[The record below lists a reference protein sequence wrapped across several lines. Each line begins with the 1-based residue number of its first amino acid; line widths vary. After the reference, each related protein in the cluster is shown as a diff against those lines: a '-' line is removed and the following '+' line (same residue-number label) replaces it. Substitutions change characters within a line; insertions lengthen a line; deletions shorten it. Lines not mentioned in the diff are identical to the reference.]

1 MVLDKYISS
10 FKVSNLLLSVS
21 GILLGTLLAASDFH
35 VSIPAVICLVLSVLA
50 FQLIPNIIPGVLC
63 ALASI
68 YFSYGTLFLL
78 DSFILMLLG
87 YLVYRTVKRHGS
99 NEGLF
104 RNGLVMTLS
113 SFLIYGVIPVFGAY
127 YVCTH
132 SFGTKLLFLPALSAG
147 ALCLAVRN
155 GDYLGDV
162 RNRIFHTV
170 WIAAG
175 LALMAVY
182 SCLRIYDPWHF
193 LYIAAIPFFIVLI
206 AFMWR
211 NKGTVKSY
219 EIKLASTVLSFCVLS
234 GLGFVIYLF

>member
-1 MVLDKYISS
+1 MGLDKYISS
-10 FKVSNLLLSVS
+10 FKVSNLLMSVS
-21 GILLGTLLAASDFH
+21 GILLGALLAASDFH

-99 NEGLF
+99 DEGLF

-113 SFLIYGVIPVFGAY
+113 SLLVYGVIPVFGAY

-132 SFGTKLLFLPALSAG
+132 SFGTKLLFLPALSVG

-155 GDYLGDV
+155 GDYLEDV
-162 RNRIFHTV
+162 RNRIFHTL

-175 LALMAVY
+175 LAFMAVY
-182 SCLRIYDPWHF
+182 SFLRIYDPWHF
-193 LYIAAIPFFIVLI
+193 LYVAAIPFMAVLI
-206 AFMWR
+206 ALMWK
-211 NKGTVKSY
+211 NKGLVKAY
-219 EIKLASTVLSFCVLS
+219 EIKLSSAVLLFCVLS
-234 GLGFVIYLF
+234 GLGFVAYLF

>member
-1 MVLDKYISS
+1 MGLDKYISS
-10 FKVSNLLLSVS
+10 FKVSNLLMSVS
-21 GILLGTLLAASDFH
+21 GILLGALLAASDFH
-35 VSIPAVICLVLSVLA
+35 VSIPVVICLVLSVLA

-99 NEGLF
+99 DEGLF
-104 RNGLVMTLS
+104 SNGLVMTLS
-113 SFLIYGVIPVFGAY
+113 SLLVYGVIPVFGAY

-132 SFGTKLLFLPALSAG
+132 SFGTKLLFLPALSVG

-155 GDYLGDV
+155 GDYLEDV
-162 RNRIFHTV
+162 RNRIFHTL

-175 LALMAVY
+175 LAFMAVY
-182 SCLRIYDPWHF
+182 SFLRIYDPWHF
-193 LYIAAIPFFIVLI
+193 LYVAAIPFMAVLI
-206 AFMWR
+206 ALMWK
-211 NKGTVKSY
+211 NKGSVKAY
-219 EIKLASTVLSFCVLS
+219 EIKLSSAVLLFCVLS
-234 GLGFVIYLF
+234 GLGFVAYLF

>member
-1 MVLDKYISS
+1 MGLDKYISS
-10 FKVSNLLLSVS
+10 FKVSNLLMSVS
-21 GILLGTLLAASDFH
+21 GILLGALLAASDFH
-35 VSIPAVICLVLSVLA
+35 VSIPAVICLILSVLA

-113 SFLIYGVIPVFGAY
+113 SLLIYGVIPVFGAY

-155 GDYLGDV
+155 GDYLVDV
-162 RNRIFHTV
+162 RNRIFHTG
-170 WIAAG
+170 WIIAG

-182 SCLRIYDPWHF
+182 SFMRIYDPWHF
-193 LYIAAIPFFIVLI
+193 LYIAALPLI
-206 AFMWR
+206 IALVALVWK
-211 NKGTVKSY
+211 NKGNVRSY
-219 EIKLASTVLSFCVLS
+219 ELKLASAVLFFCILS

>member
-1 MVLDKYISS
+1 MGLDKYISS
-10 FKVSNLLLSVS
+10 FKVSTLLMSVS
-21 GILLGTLLAASDFH
+21 GILLGSLLAASDFH

-50 FQLIPNIIPGVLC
+50 FQLVPGIIPGVLC

-78 DSFILMLLG
+78 DSFILMVLG
-87 YLVYRTVKRHGS
+87 YIVYRTVKRHGADD
-99 NEGLF
+99 GLF
-104 RNGLVMTLS
+104 RNGLVVTLS
-113 SFLIYGVIPVFGAY
+113 SLLVFGVIPVFGAY

-147 ALCLAVRN
+147 TLCLAVRN
-155 GDYLGDV
+155 GDYLEDV

-170 WIAAG
+170 WIAVG
-175 LALMAVY
+175 LILMAVY

-193 LYIAAIPFFIVLI
+193 LFVAAVPFMVALLALI
-206 AFMWR
+206 WK
-211 NKGTVKSY
+211 NKGLVKSY
-219 EIKLASTVLSFCVLS
+219 EIKMSSAVLLFCVLS